1 MVASVGLGL
10 GAIFIAYPV
19 LQIILKY
26 VGIAYLIYLAVV
38 IAMSGSVT
46 PGQDNRRGPMTFWA
60 AVLFQ
65 WVNIKGWVMA
75 IGVITAYS
83 AIASFP
89 WNIAIQAALMLVMGA
104 LSSLAWTL
112 FGSSLRS
119 FLISPTAV
127 RVFNVLMAALLL
139 ASLYPVLMDA

>member
-1 MVASVGLGL
+1 
-10 GAIFIAYPV
+10 
-19 LQIILKY
+19 
-26 VGIAYLIYLAVV
+26 
-38 IAMSGSVT
+38 
-46 PGQDNRRGPMTFWA
+46 
-60 AVLFQ
+60 VLFQ
-65 WVNIKGWVMA
+65 WVNVKGWVMA

-119 FLISPTAV
+119 FLTSPTAV

>member
-1 MVASVGLGL
+1 MSHSLL
-10 GAIFIAYPV
+10 IAFV
-19 LQIILKY
+19 LFAT
-26 VGIAYLIYLAVV
+26 V
-38 IAMSGSVT
+38 MFFT

-119 FLISPTAV
+119 FLTSPKSV
-127 RVFNVLMAALLL
+127 RVFNVVMAALLL

>member
-1 MVASVGLGL
+1 
-10 GAIFIAYPV
+10 
-19 LQIILKY
+19 
-26 VGIAYLIYLAVV
+26 
-38 IAMSGSVT
+38 
-46 PGQDNRRGPMTFWA
+46 
-60 AVLFQ
+60 VLFQ
-65 WVNIKGWVMA
+65 WVNVKGWVMA